1 MTWNVMSHEVKKL
14 KGILTNDK
22 KEVIGFILS
31 GMTYD
36 GDGNIQCEQGTD
48 MEIAFDNKIK
58 MKFIMKAILD
68 DIEAK
73 K

>member
-1 MTWNVMSHEVKKL
+1 MTWDSMSHEVKKF
-14 KGILTNDK
+14 KGLLTNDK
-22 KEVIGFILS
+22 DEVIGFILS

-36 GDGNIQCEQGTD
+36 GDGNEQWELGTD
-48 MEIAFDNKIK
+48 MNIIFDNTIK

-68 DIEAK
+68 SIEAK